1 MHFLT
6 IKKLARS
13 AAGCGVLAWAAAS
26 WAQALPPAVEG
37 ALQRAEIPAA
47 GVGIYVR
54 EVSAGAALLELNAA
68 TAFSPASVMKLVTTD
83 AALELL
89 GPTYAW
95 KTRAYAAG
103 PQRGDVLQGDLVI
116 QGGGDPKLV
125 LENFWLFLRR
135 IRAQGIREISG
146 NLVLDRSAFA
156 DNGPQDAAAFDGE
169 PGKPYNVGPDA
180 LLLNYK
186 TLGVRFS
193 PDAGSATV
201 RVAVDLPFAGFRV
214 AAPALSNG
222 SCGNWQDKL
231 GAEFGA
237 DGIVFSGT
245 FPAACGDKTWYL
257 NPYRI
262 SHAQFFGKMFRQLWQ
277 ELGGAFRGEVV
288 DGRVPDGARLIAEW
302 ASPALPEIIRD
313 INKFSNN
320 VMARQV
326 LLSLAPEQPALPAST
341 GRGAEAVKAWLAG
354 KGIDAP
360 ELVIENGSGLSRS
373 ERISARTLGRML
385 VAAYHSPTMPEFIG
399 SLPLVGLDGTMRKRL
414 QAENVAGHAHI
425 KTGSLEQVRSIAGY
439 VLAASGRRYV
449 VVCLINDRNAA
460 KAREAQDALLQWIY
474 QAG

>member
-1 MHFLT
+1 MHIAKF
-6 IKKLARS
+6 I
-13 AAGCGVLAWAAAS
+13 AACSLLAWTVAS
-26 WAQALPPAVEG
+26 GAQQLSVTVEN
-37 ALQRAEIPAA
+37 ALQRAAIPAA
-47 GVGIYVR
+47 GVGIYVQ
-54 EVSAGAALLELNAA
+54 EVSAGAAVLEFNAA
-68 TAFSPASVMKLVTTD
+68 TAFNPASVMKLVTTD

-103 PQRGDVLQGDLVI
+103 AQHGDVLQGDLII

-156 DNGPQDAAAFDGE
+156 PVLHDAAAFDGE

-186 TLGVRFS
+186 TLGMRFL
-193 PDAGSATV
+193 PDAAGTTV
-201 RVAVDLPFAGFRV
+201 RVSMEVPFAGFNV
-214 AAPALSNG
+214 VAPALAAG
-222 SCGNWQDKL
+222 DCGNWQEKL
-231 GAEFGA
+231 GAEFSA
-237 DGIVFSGT
+237 DGVVFAGE
-245 FPAACGDKTWYL
+245 FPAACGDKTWYF

-262 SHAQFFGKMFRQLWQ
+262 SQPAFFGKVFRQLWQ
-277 ELGGAFRGEVV
+277 ELGGTFSGAVI
-288 DGRVPDGARLIAEW
+288 DGRVPDNASLIAEW
-302 ASPALPEIIRD
+302 SSPALPEIVRD
-313 INKFSNN
+313 INKYSNN

-326 LLSLAPEQPALPAST
+326 LLSLSSEFPAST
-341 GRGAEAVKAWLAG
+341 ARGADAVKAWLAG

-360 ELVIENGSGLSRS
+360 ELVIENGSGLSRN

-385 VAAYHSPTMPEFIG
+385 VAAFHAPTMPEFIG

-414 QAENVAGHAHI
+414 QAESIAGHAHI

-449 VVCLINDRNAA
+449 VVCMINDRNAA
-460 KAREAQDALLQWIY
+460 RGRAVQDALLQWIY
-474 QAG
+474 QNG